1 MNIRGIFSSID
12 ISASGLAAQRRR
24 MDAIS
29 QNIANVNTTRTE
41 DGGPYRRRIAVFEEE
56 PKGIRA
62 LRITPNEASGTEL
75 SRTHGSHIAPFE
87 SKLREQ
93 NLSGVQMREIRDDTT
108 PEFIY
113 DPSHPD
119 ANEFGYVAMPKINV
133 ITEMVD
139 MISASRNYEANVAAL
154 EAAKAMAKK
163 AMEI

>member
-56 PKGIRA
+56 PKSIRS
-62 LRITPNEASGTEL
+62 LRVSPQSDGGTPLTK
-75 SRTHGSHIAPFE
+75 THGAHIAPFE

-139 MISASRNYEANVAAL
+139 MISASRNYEANIAAL